1 MFKQPSA
8 CLTRKDWSHIMAT
21 HNNITISPATGLEL
35 IVEPK
40 GAAQLSAE
48 MSTATVRLERRGE
61 ARIDFRQSC
70 SYEVLEAIEEESVV
84 IRQGEAFALN
94 WSKEGML
101 LIMGQALFDKQL
113 FEVQNFHSGS
123 GWTMNVFETRWA
135 RPVPVESLGK
145 LYLVGCR
152 RIFGLQSLSAAQQA
166 SE

>member
-1 MFKQPSA
+1 MVKQPSA

-21 HNNITISPATGLEL
+21 HDHKTIAPSAGSEL
-35 IVEPK
+35 IVEHK

-48 MSTATVRLERRGE
+48 LPTTTVRLERRGE
-61 ARIDFRQSC
+61 ARMDFRQSC

-94 WSKEGML
+94 RSKEGML
-101 LIMGQALFDKQL
+101 LLMGQALFDKQL
-113 FEVQNFHSGS
+113 FEVQNLISGS

-135 RPVPVESLGK
+135 KPVPVESFGE
-145 LYLVGCR
+145 LYLVGCQ
-152 RIFGLQSLSAAQQA
+152 RIFGPLPPSAVQLA